1 MQLLWAPSNE
11 KTPRKHCDCRAHHGQ
26 VGKSECTNEYS
37 SNSVF
42 FFFSAF
48 RSEVKQKI
56 NQDYYFRLLI
66 AVDSTGLAAV
76 E

>member
-1 MQLLWAPSNE
+1 MRRPLGNIVTAGHTMGKWERVSALMSTAP
-11 KTPRKHCDCRAHHGQ
+11 TLF
-26 VGKSECTNEYS
+26 
-37 SNSVF
+37 F

>member
-11 KTPRKHCDCRAHHGQ
+11 KIPRKHCDCRAHHGQ

-42 FFFSAF
+42 FFPAF

>member
-1 MQLLWAPSNE
+1 MGKWERVSALMSTAP
-11 KTPRKHCDCRAHHGQ
+11 TLF
-26 VGKSECTNEYS
+26 
-37 SNSVF
+37 F

>member
-26 VGKSECTNEYS
+26 VGKSERTNEYS
-37 SNSVF
+37 SNSG

-48 RSEVKQKI
+48 CSEVKQKI

>member
-1 MQLLWAPSNE
+1 MGKWERVSALMSTAP
-11 KTPRKHCDCRAHHGQ
+11 TL
-26 VGKSECTNEYS
+26 
-37 SNSVF
+37 F

>member
-1 MQLLWAPSNE
+1 MGKWERVSALMSTAP
-11 KTPRKHCDCRAHHGQ
+11 TLFF
-26 VGKSECTNEYS
+26 
-37 SNSVF
+37 F

>member
-42 FFFSAF
+42 FFSAF